1 MRQANECA
9 TGHARRVTGVPMLV
23 ATTVVPMLAAMAVGM
38 PPGEVHAQSR
48 AAEAYPNRPIRMIV
62 DFSAGGLS
70 DQLVRAVAP
79 KMSDAL
85 GQPMVMDNRPGAAG
99 ALAYSIVAKA
109 VPDGHTLVTLS
120 TGFSLNL
127 NLVSKLPFDTDRDFI
142 PIGLIGTTPNVLVT
156 SSKGAK
162 TVAELVAL
170 VRSKPNATNAASTG
184 IGSTPHLTLELF
196 KSVAKIDPTHVP
208 FNGSG
213 PAIADMLGGRL
224 DFMFVNMPASLGH
237 IKGGRIQALA
247 VGSEKR
253 SPQLPDVPTMDE
265 SGYKGFRST
274 SWAGIGGPAG
284 LPKTV
289 VARLSKET
297 IAAVESPEV
306 RDRITAAGG
315 EARSSTPEQFSA
327 FIKDEIARWG
337 RVIKAAGV
345 RVDR

>member
-1 MRQANECA
+1 MQPTRAA
-9 TGHARRVTGVPMLV
+9 KHGRRPRAAAGLPLV
-23 ATTVVPMLAAMAVGM
+23 AALAVVAPQAI
-38 PPGEVHAQSR
+38 AQAQPRSGDG
-48 AAEAYPNRPIRMIV
+48 YPSRPIRMIV

-79 KMSDAL
+79 KMSEAL

-99 ALAYSIVAKA
+99 ALAYSIAAKA

-127 NLVSKLPFDTDRDFI
+127 NLGVKLPFDTDRDFI
-142 PIGLIGTTPNVLVT
+142 PIGMIGTTPNVLVT
-156 SSKGAK
+156 GSKGAK
-162 TVAELVAL
+162 TVAELVAT
-170 VRSKPNATNAASTG
+170 VRSKPGATNAASTG

-253 SPQLPDVPTMDE
+253 SPQLPDVPTMEE

-274 SWAGIGGPAG
+274 SRAGIGGPAG
-284 LPKTV
+284 LPKAV

-306 RDRITAAGG
+306 RERITAAGG

-327 FIKDEIARWG
+327 FIKDEIVRWG

>member
-1 MRQANECA
+1 MQSTRAA
-9 TGHARRVTGVPMLV
+9 KHGRRPRAAAGLSLV
-23 ATTVVPMLAAMAVGM
+23 AALAVVAPQAI
-38 PPGEVHAQSR
+38 AQAQPRSGDG
-48 AAEAYPNRPIRMIV
+48 YPSRPIRMIV

-79 KMSDAL
+79 RMSEAL

-99 ALAYSIVAKA
+99 ALAYSIAAKA

-127 NLVSKLPFDTDRDFI
+127 NLGVKLPFDTDRDFI
-142 PIGLIGTTPNVLVT
+142 PIGMIGTTPNVLVT
-156 SSKGAK
+156 GSKGAK
-162 TVAELVAL
+162 TVAELVAT
-170 VRSKPNATNAASTG
+170 VRSKPGATNAASTG

-253 SPQLPDVPTMDE
+253 SPQLPDVPTMEE

-284 LPKTV
+284 LPKAV

-306 RDRITAAGG
+306 RERITAAGG

-327 FIKDEIARWG
+327 FIKDEIVRWG

>member
-1 MRQANECA
+1 MPRMRA
-9 TGHARRVTGVPMLV
+9 TRPSHGHQLAVLST
-23 ATTVVPMLAAMAVGM
+23 LAAVAGSL
-38 PPGEVHAQSR
+38 PWGSALAQSR
-48 AAEAYPNRPIRMIV
+48 AGEGYPNRPIRMIV

-79 KMSDAL
+79 RMSEAL

-109 VPDGHTLVTLS
+109 VPDGYTLVTLS

-127 NLVSKLPFDTDRDFI
+127 NLVSRLPFDTDRDFI

-156 SSKGAK
+156 SAKGPK
-162 TVAELVAL
+162 TVADLVAM
-170 VRSKPNATNAASTG
+170 VKAKPNATNAASTG

-196 KSVAKIDPTHVP
+196 KRVAGIDPTHVP

-224 DFMFVNMPASLGH
+224 DFMFVNMPAAIGH

-247 VGSEKR
+247 VGSEQR
-253 SPQLPDVPTMDE
+253 TPLLSEVPTMQE

-274 SWAGIGGPAG
+274 SWAGVGGPSA
-284 LPKTV
+284 LPRPI
-289 VARLSKET
+289 VARLSKEL
-297 IAAVESPEV
+297 IAAVESADV
-306 RDRITAAGG
+306 RERIAAAGG
-315 EARSSTPEQFSA
+315 EARSSTPEQFRA

-337 RVIKAAGV
+337 TVIKEAGV
-345 RVDR
+345 KVDR

>member
-1 MRQANECA
+1 MRQANECS
-9 TGHARRVTGVPMLV
+9 TSHARRGAGIPMLV
-23 ATTVVPMLAAMAVGM
+23 ATSVVPMLAAMAVGM
-38 PPGEVHAQSR
+38 SPGEVHAQSR

-162 TVAELVAL
+162 TVADQKKTLSDQDLEAL
-170 VRSKPNATNAASTG
+170 VGDRLYSATETWELLDLVVTSASKVRIAS
-184 IGSTPHLTLELF
+184 
-196 KSVAKIDPTHVP
+196 
-208 FNGSG
+208 
-213 PAIADMLGGRL
+213 
-224 DFMFVNMPASLGH
+224 
-237 IKGGRIQALA
+237 
-247 VGSEKR
+247 
-253 SPQLPDVPTMDE
+253 
-265 SGYKGFRST
+265 
-274 SWAGIGGPAG
+274 
-284 LPKTV
+284 
-289 VARLSKET
+289 
-297 IAAVESPEV
+297 
-306 RDRITAAGG
+306 
-315 EARSSTPEQFSA
+315 
-327 FIKDEIARWG
+327 
-337 RVIKAAGV
+337 
-345 RVDR
+345 

>member
-1 MRQANECA
+1 MQPIREANH
-9 TGHARRVTGVPMLV
+9 GRRLRAVAGLPLV
-23 ATTVVPMLAAMAVGM
+23 AALAVLAPQAI
-38 PPGEVHAQSR
+38 AQAQPRSGDG
-48 AAEAYPNRPIRMIV
+48 YPNRPIRMIV

-79 KMSDAL
+79 KMSEAL

-142 PIGLIGTTPNVLVT
+142 PIGMIGTTPNVLVT
-156 SSKGAK
+156 SSKGPR
-162 TVAELVAL
+162 TVAELVAM

-196 KSVAKIDPTHVP
+196 KSAAKIDPTHVP

-253 SPQLPDVPTMDE
+253 SQQLPDVPTMEE

-284 LPKTV
+284 LPKAV

-306 RDRITAAGG
+306 RDRIASAGG

-337 RVIKAAGV
+337 RVIKAAGI
-345 RVDR
+345 RVEG

>member
-1 MRQANECA
+1 MQSIRAA
-9 TGHARRVTGVPMLV
+9 KHGRRPRAAAGLSLV
-23 ATTVVPMLAAMAVGM
+23 AALAVVAPQAI
-38 PPGEVHAQSR
+38 AQAQPRSGDG
-48 AAEAYPNRPIRMIV
+48 YPSRPIRMIV

-79 KMSDAL
+79 RMSEAL

-99 ALAYSIVAKA
+99 ALAYSIAAKA

-127 NLVSKLPFDTDRDFI
+127 NLGVKLPFDTDRDFI
-142 PIGLIGTTPNVLVT
+142 PIGMIGTTPNVLVT
-156 SSKGAK
+156 GSKGAK
-162 TVAELVAL
+162 TVAELVAT
-170 VRSKPNATNAASTG
+170 VRSKPGATNAASTG

-253 SPQLPDVPTMDE
+253 SPQLPDVPTMEE

-284 LPKTV
+284 LPKAV

-306 RDRITAAGG
+306 RERITAAGG

-327 FIKDEIARWG
+327 FIKDEIVRWG

>member
-1 MRQANECA
+1 
-9 TGHARRVTGVPMLV
+9 LV
-23 ATTVVPMLAAMAVGM
+23 AALAVVAPQAI
-38 PPGEVHAQSR
+38 AQAQPRSGDG
-48 AAEAYPNRPIRMIV
+48 YPSRPIRMIV

-79 KMSDAL
+79 KMSEAL

-99 ALAYSIVAKA
+99 ALAYSIAAKA

-127 NLVSKLPFDTDRDFI
+127 NLGVKLPFDTDRDFI
-142 PIGLIGTTPNVLVT
+142 PIGMIGTTPNVLVT
-156 SSKGAK
+156 GSKGAK
-162 TVAELVAL
+162 TVAELVAT
-170 VRSKPNATNAASTG
+170 VRSKPGATNAASTG

-253 SPQLPDVPTMDE
+253 SPQLPDVPTMEE
-265 SGYKGFRST
+265 SGLPGFVVS
-274 SWAGIGGPAG
+274 SGFGILGPAG
-284 LPKTV
+284 TPRPIV
-289 VARLSKET
+289 DRVHASIR
-297 IAAVESPEV
+297 AALGSADVKKVFADQGADPV
-306 RDRITAAGG
+306 G
-315 EARSSTPEQFSA
+315 STPEEYEA
-327 FIKDEIARWG
+327 FNRSEIARWTKIVKQVG
-337 RVIKAAGV
+337 IK
-345 RVDR
+345 VDGS

>member
-1 MRQANECA
+1 MQPIREAK
-9 TGHARRVTGVPMLV
+9 HDRRPRAAAGLPLV
-23 ATTVVPMLAAMAVGM
+23 AALVVLAPQAI
-38 PPGEVHAQSR
+38 AQAQPRSGDS
-48 AAEAYPNRPIRMIV
+48 YPSRPIRMIV

-79 KMSDAL
+79 KMSEAL

-142 PIGLIGTTPNVLVT
+142 PIGMIGTTPNVLVT
-156 SSKGAK
+156 GSKGAK
-162 TVAELVAL
+162 TVAELVAT
-170 VRSKPNATNAASTG
+170 VRSKPGATNAASTG

-253 SPQLPDVPTMDE
+253 SPQLPDVPTMEE

-284 LPKTV
+284 LPKAV
-289 VARLSKET
+289 VTRLSKET

-306 RDRITAAGG
+306 RERITAAGG

-345 RVDR
+345 RVER

>member
-1 MRQANECA
+1 MQPIRAA
-9 TGHARRVTGVPMLV
+9 KHGRRPRAAAGLSLV
-23 ATTVVPMLAAMAVGM
+23 AALAVVAPQAI
-38 PPGEVHAQSR
+38 AQAQPRSGDG
-48 AAEAYPNRPIRMIV
+48 YPSRPIRMIV

-79 KMSDAL
+79 KMSEAL

-99 ALAYSIVAKA
+99 ALAYSIAAKA

-127 NLVSKLPFDTDRDFI
+127 NLGVKLPFDTDRDFI
-142 PIGLIGTTPNVLVT
+142 PIGMIGTTPNVLVT
-156 SSKGAK
+156 GSKGAK
-162 TVAELVAL
+162 TVAELVAT
-170 VRSKPNATNAASTG
+170 VRSKPGATNAASTG

-253 SPQLPDVPTMDE
+253 SPQLPDVPTMEE

-284 LPKTV
+284 LPKAV

-306 RDRITAAGG
+306 RERITAAGG

-327 FIKDEIARWG
+327 FIKDEIVRWG

>member
-1 MRQANECA
+1 MQRSRKVIRRGRGGNA
-9 TGHARRVTGVPMLV
+9 ARLTLTALLV
-23 ATTVVPMLAAMAVGM
+23 ATSTHAAAQAVAQ
-38 PPGEVHAQSR
+38 AQSR
-48 AAEAYPNRPIRMIV
+48 AADGFPNRPIRMIV

-70 DQLVRAVAP
+70 DQMVRAVAP
-79 KMSDAL
+79 RMSDAL
-85 GQPMVMDNRPGAAG
+85 GQPIVMDNRPGAAG

-142 PIGLIGTTPNVLVT
+142 PIGLIGITPNVLVT

-162 TVAELVAL
+162 TVAELVAM

-196 KSVAKIDPTHVP
+196 KSMAKIDPTHVP

-253 SPQLPDVPTMDE
+253 SPQLPDVPTMEE
-265 SGYKGFRST
+265 SGFKGFRST

-289 VARLSKET
+289 VARLSKEV
-297 IAAVESPEV
+297 IAAVESPDV
-306 RDRITAAGG
+306 RDRIAAAGG
-315 EARSSTPEQFSA
+315 EARSSTPEQFST

-345 RVDR
+345 RVES

>member
-1 MRQANECA
+1 MRQDKERLP
-9 TGHARRVTGVPMLV
+9 GHGKRVAGVSAV
-23 ATTVVPMLAAMAVGM
+23 ASTVVPMLAALAVALPHGT
-38 PPGEVHAQSR
+38 VHAQSR
-48 AAEAYPNRPIRMIV
+48 AGESYPNRPVRMIV

-70 DQLVRAVAP
+70 DQMVRAVAP
-79 KMSDAL
+79 RMSEAL

-99 ALAYSIVAKA
+99 ALAYGIVAKA

-127 NLVSKLPFDTDRDFI
+127 NLVSRLPFDTDRDFI

-156 SSKGAK
+156 SSKGPK
-162 TVAELVAL
+162 TVADLLTL
-170 VRSKPNATNAASTG
+170 VRAKPNATNAGSTG

-213 PAIADMLGGRL
+213 PAIADLLGGRL

-253 SPQLPDVPTMDE
+253 SQQLPDVPTMEE

-284 LPKTV
+284 LPKAV

-306 RDRITAAGG
+306 RDRIMAAGG

-327 FIKDEIARWG
+327 FIKEEIARWG

-345 RVDR
+345 RVEN

>member
-1 MRQANECA
+1 MQPIRAA
-9 TGHARRVTGVPMLV
+9 KHGRRPRAAAGLPLV
-23 ATTVVPMLAAMAVGM
+23 AALAVVAPQAI
-38 PPGEVHAQSR
+38 AQAQPRSGDG
-48 AAEAYPNRPIRMIV
+48 YPSRPIRMIV

-79 KMSDAL
+79 KMSEAL

-127 NLVSKLPFDTDRDFI
+127 NLGVKLPFDTDRDFI
-142 PIGLIGTTPNVLVT
+142 PIGMIGTTPNVLVT
-156 SSKGAK
+156 GSKGAK
-162 TVAELVAL
+162 TVAELVAT
-170 VRSKPNATNAASTG
+170 VRSKPGATNAASTG

-253 SPQLPDVPTMDE
+253 SPQLPDVPTMEE

-284 LPKTV
+284 LPKEIV
-289 VARLSKET
+289 SRINASIGQGLAAPDLRKRL
-297 IAAVESPEV
+297 V
-306 RDRITAAGG
+306 AGG
-315 EARSSTPEQFSA
+315 FEPLADTPEQYAASVRLEIETFSRIIRQHG
-327 FIKDEIARWG
+327 IKPEN
-337 RVIKAAGV
+337 
-345 RVDR
+345 